1 MSTTD
6 STTLLDT
13 IEPDVATRIVSRR
26 DALRKGAS
34 MSSATAAALAFGSVP
49 IALAALTKESFG
61 QASTTVRSVLEF
73 AYLLENLEAE
83 FYKAVL
89 GTSAI
94 AAQNSAFAPVRATL
108 TATERATLG
117 LIRDHEIAHVN
128 FLRGQLVG
136 LGATPVTYT
145 GSSFDFTGGKGSGT
159 GPFAAATTTKAVLL
173 AGAQAFED
181 TGVRAYKGQAGNLLG
196 NADVLQAALR
206 IHSVE
211 ARHAAKIRNM
221 RAQAG
226 VDVPFSG
233 TIRGNESGI
242 SGLSAAGQAVIAQIY
257 AGETNVSHT
266 FHNGTAAQTV
276 DITALGTNFGGTSA
290 VQAAFD
296 EPLSREAVTDIVS
309 NFIVA

>member
-1 MSTTD
+1 MSTSD

-13 IEPDVATRIVSRR
+13 IEPDVAERIVSRR

-34 MSSATAAALAFGSVP
+34 MSSTTAAALAFGSVP

-73 AYLLENLEAE
+73 AFLLENLEAE

-94 AAQNSAFAPVRATL
+94 AAQNTAFAPVRATL
-108 TATERATLG
+108 TAIERATFG
-117 LIRDHEIAHVN
+117 LIRDHEIAHVA
-128 FLRGQLVG
+128 FLRSQLVG
-136 LGATPVTYT
+136 PGAPPVTYT
-145 GSSFDFTGGKGSGT
+145 GSSFDFTGARGAGNGL
-159 GPFAAATTTKAVLL
+159 FAAATTTKAVLL
-173 AGAQAFED
+173 AAAQAFED

-196 NADVLQAALR
+196 NAVVLEAALR

-226 VDVPFSG
+226 VAVPFSG
-233 TIRGNESGI
+233 TILGNESGI
-242 SGLSAAGQAVIAQIY
+242 SGLSAAGQAVITQIY
-257 AGETNVSHT
+257 AGEDNVTHT
-266 FHNGTAAQTV
+266 FHNGSAAVTANATPFGV
-276 DITALGTNFGGTSA
+276 GFGGTSA

-296 EPLSREAVTDIVS
+296 EPLSRDAVTAIVT